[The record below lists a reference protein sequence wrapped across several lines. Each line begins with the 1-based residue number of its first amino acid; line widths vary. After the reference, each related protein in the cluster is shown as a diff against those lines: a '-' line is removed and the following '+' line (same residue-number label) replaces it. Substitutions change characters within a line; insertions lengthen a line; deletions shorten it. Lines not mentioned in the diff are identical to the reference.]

1 MVARNLA
8 RRVSS
13 TGPPAKSADRPVS
26 GLNTGLMQFTRM
38 LSGPSSAAIDLL
50 VVMTAPL
57 EPLYQV
63 SPGRGRRPA
72 GGGGAEAGGGGD
84 VDEAAAAGFAHR
96 RHGVDGAQVDAFHV
110 DGVDLVELVF
120 ADFEQG
126 AVGVCRAGV
135 VDHHVEPPVAA
146 QGFVD
151 QGLDLGGAGHVGL
164 EEAGCAACGGDVGHH
179 ALAAGGIDVVDYDFA
194 AFSVQEFGDAFADA
208 AAGAGDDDGLVLHAH
223 GGLLGVY
230 PVLPAASAAGC
241 CAAAGAVPALPRP

>member
-72 GGGGAEAGGGGD
+72 GEAGGLGGVGGGEGGGGAEAGGGGD
-84 VDEAAAAGFAHR
+84 VDETAAAGFAHR

-110 DGVDLVELVF
+110 DGVDLVELV
-120 ADFEQG
+120 
-126 AVGVCRAGV
+126 
-135 VDHHVEPPVAA
+135 
-146 QGFVD
+146 
-151 QGLDLGGAGHVGL
+151 
-164 EEAGCAACGGDVGHH
+164 
-179 ALAAGGIDVVDYDFA
+179 
-194 AFSVQEFGDAFADA
+194 
-208 AAGAGDDDGLVLHAH
+208 
-223 GGLLGVY
+223 
-230 PVLPAASAAGC
+230 
-241 CAAAGAVPALPRP
+241 